1 MTRPYGWSLLGLAA
15 VLQGCCVMPPPPPP
29 PPPPPHHH
37 EHRPP
42 PPEFMRACEGQH
54 EGAAVQLTGRDGE
67 PLEGTCRRAPDGR
80 LVFMPPPT
88 PQR

>member
-1 MTRPYGWSLLGLAA
+1 VTRTYGWGLLALAA
-15 VLQGCCVMPPPPPP
+15 AMQGCVMAPPPP

-42 PPEFMRACEGQH
+42 PPEFMRACEGQQ
-54 EGAAVQLTGRDGE
+54 EGATVQLTGRYGE
-67 PLEGTCRRAPDGR
+67 PLKGTCQRAPDGR
-80 LVFMPPPT
+80 LVFMPPPP

>member
-1 MTRPYGWSLLGLAA
+1 MTRTYGWSLLGLAA
-15 VLQGCCVMPPPPPP
+15 VLQGCVMPPPPPP

-42 PPEFMRACEGQH
+42 PPEFVRACEGQQ
-54 EGAAVQLTGRDGE
+54 EGAAVQLTGRNGE
-67 PLEGTCRRAPDGR
+67 PLTGTCQRAPDGR
-80 LVFMPPPT
+80 LVFMPPPP